1 MLARLDLVDELGPIG
16 FLLFNW
22 IILINLAV
30 RRTQN
35 RTNLLAPRSVFLG
48 LAWLHQR
55 VKGLRLVQQ
64 LLHPFVELLVVLGKH
79 LVLAVE
85 KRLEWF
91 EQVVALEHCMCR

>member
-1 MLARLDLVDELGPIG
+1 
-16 FLLFNW
+16 
-22 IILINLAV
+22 
-30 RRTQN
+30 
-35 RTNLLAPRSVFLG
+35 
-48 LAWLHQR
+48 
-55 VKGLRLVQQ
+55 VQQ